1 MTDPNHRLS
10 LTRQA
15 GLLGISRGSLYYA
28 PRPTSDADLKLMRRI
43 DELHME
49 YPFAGSRMM
58 KGLLRQEG
66 FTAGRLHVAT
76 CMKTMGIEALYRR
89 PNTSKPAPGHKIY
102 PYLLRK
108 LAVTRPNQVWAIHCP
123 TGDLQS
129 KSAVRDITYIPPL
142 GRFALQIACRA
153 VDGARVRLSGR
164 CSGLVQPKGSG
175 LAAVGD
181 A

>member
-15 GLLGISRGSLYYA
+15 GLLGISRGSLYYK

-43 DELHME
+43 DQLHME

-89 PNTSKPAPGHKIY
+89 PNTAKPAPGHKIY

-108 LAVTRPNQVWAIHCP
+108 LPVTRPNQVWAM
-123 TGDLQS
+123 
-129 KSAVRDITYIPPL
+129 DITYIPNCP
-142 GRFALQIACRA
+142 
-153 VDGARVRLSGR
+153 RVRLSGR
-164 CSGLVQPKGSG
+164 RSGLVQPQSSG
-175 LAAVGD
+175 LAAVSDPGNRTLPGG
-181 A
+181 AERGYPPVREA